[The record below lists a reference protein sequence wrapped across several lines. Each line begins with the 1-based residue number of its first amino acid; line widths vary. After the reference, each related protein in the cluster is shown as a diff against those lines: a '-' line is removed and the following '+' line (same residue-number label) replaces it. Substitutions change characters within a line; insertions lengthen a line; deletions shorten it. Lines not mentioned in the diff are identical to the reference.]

1 MEARPSSVAP
11 VYSIGRA
18 HILDHPKQSDLS
30 CQSHSPTC
38 SFLKDPYDG
47 IAFFPYNLQ
56 NWKECLYNSFL
67 YLPHIC
73 PHFGL
78 DSKIIVLILHMS
90 PLRLSK

>member
-1 MEARPSSVAP
+1 MEAWPSSVAP

-18 HILDHPKQSDLS
+18 HILDHPKQSDLP

-47 IAFFPYNLQ
+47 IAFSPYNLQ
-56 NWKECLYNSFL
+56 NWKECLYNS
-67 YLPHIC
+67 YLPHIR

-78 DSKIIVLILHMS
+78 DSKMIVLILHMS